1 MTLINRKLLLTLNT
15 LLLVTAGTAFADSR
29 PNIIFIYSD
38 DHAFQSISAYGGRLK
53 DVAPTPNIDRI
64 ARNGIRFDRATV
76 TNSICS
82 PARAVVLTGKYS
94 HLNGVRDN
102 ATTFDGSQNTFPK
115 MLRENGYETA
125 IIGKWHLGSDPTG
138 FDHWD
143 VLPGQGLY
151 YNPEFRTKAGIETVP
166 GYVTDITTEK
176 SLRWLDR
183 VRKKDKPFLL
193 MMQHKASHRPWVSD
207 SQHLYFLEDQTIP
220 EPANLFDRY
229 ENRASAASKQAMT
242 IANDLRP
249 REDLKIYDPNEK
261 TQREDLKVYG
271 VENDT
276 PWPKWMYGNM
286 SDEQRRLWYAAYK
299 QRNADVTDVVLEGTD
314 LVRWQYQAYLK
325 DYLRTIR
332 SIDDSVGEILN
343 YLIANGLDDNTIV
356 VYSSDQGFYLGEH
369 GWYDKRF
376 MYEESFRTPLLMQW
390 PGRIRPG
397 TSTSVLASNLDIAP
411 TLLAL
416 AGVEPDPE
424 MQGLSLRPILEN
436 ELEYQWRDVLYYRYY
451 EYPGS
456 HLVEPH
462 EGVADKRYKLIHF
475 LISDEWE
482 LFDHMS
488 DPHEMNSVYADPEY
502 ARVRS
507 RLKRRLDE
515 LKVQYGVGPDEPTH
529 ILHN

>member
-207 SQHLYFLEDQTIP
+207 SQHLYFLKTRRSRSLPISLTAMKIEHQ
-220 EPANLFDRY
+220 R
-229 ENRASAASKQAMT
+229 RAS
-242 IANDLRP
+242 
-249 REDLKIYDPNEK
+249 
-261 TQREDLKVYG
+261 
-271 VENDT
+271 
-276 PWPKWMYGNM
+276 
-286 SDEQRRLWYAAYK
+286 RR
-299 QRNADVTDVVLEGTD
+299 
-314 LVRWQYQAYLK
+314 
-325 DYLRTIR
+325 
-332 SIDDSVGEILN
+332 
-343 YLIANGLDDNTIV
+343 
-356 VYSSDQGFYLGEH
+356 
-369 GWYDKRF
+369 
-376 MYEESFRTPLLMQW
+376 
-390 PGRIRPG
+390 
-397 TSTSVLASNLDIAP
+397 
-411 TLLAL
+411 
-416 AGVEPDPE
+416 
-424 MQGLSLRPILEN
+424 
-436 ELEYQWRDVLYYRYY
+436 
-451 EYPGS
+451 
-456 HLVEPH
+456 
-462 EGVADKRYKLIHF
+462 
-475 LISDEWE
+475 
-482 LFDHMS
+482 
-488 DPHEMNSVYADPEY
+488 
-502 ARVRS
+502 
-507 RLKRRLDE
+507 
-515 LKVQYGVGPDEPTH
+515 
-529 ILHN
+529 

>member
-1 MTLINRKLLLTLNT
+1 MSIPQRGLLLGALAA
-15 LLLVTAGTAFADSR
+15 LLPCISAASEAR

-76 TNSICS
+76 TNSICA

-115 MLRENGYETA
+115 MLREKGYETA

-151 YNPEFRTKAGIETVP
+151 YNPEFKTKAGIETVP
-166 GYVTDITTEK
+166 GYVTDIMTEK
-176 SLRWLDR
+176 SLRWLET
-183 VRKKDKPFLL
+183 VRGKDKPFLL
-193 MMQHKASHRPWVSD
+193 MMQHKAPHRPWVSGPR
-207 SQHLYFLEDQTIP
+207 HLYFLEGQTIP

-229 ENRASAASKQAMT
+229 ENRASAASNQAMT
-242 IANDLRP
+242 IANDFRP
-249 REDLKIYDPNEK
+249 RADLKIYDPSEE
-261 TQREDLKVYG
+261 TQREDLKAYG

-286 SDEQRRLWYAAYK
+286 SDAQRRLWYAAYK
-299 QRNADVTDVVLEGTD
+299 KRNADIADVVLDGAD

-343 YLIANGLDDNTIV
+343 YLIANGLEDNTIV
-356 VYSSDQGFYLGEH
+356 IYSSDQGFYLGEH

-390 PGRIRPG
+390 PGRIEPG
-397 TSTSVLASNLDIAP
+397 TSTSELVSNLDIAP
-411 TLLAL
+411 TLLDL
-416 AGVEPDPE
+416 ARVDADPH

-462 EGVADKRYKLIHF
+462 EGVADKRFKLIHF

-482 LFDHMS
+482 LFDLIE
-488 DPHEMNSVYADPEY
+488 DPMEMRSVYDDPRYREI
-502 ARVRS
+502 
-507 RLKRRLDE
+507 RRNLESHLGKQKEKFD
-515 LKVQYGVGPDEPTH
+515 VPSNEPLSSGFGT
-529 ILHN
+529 